1 MPEQLTPC
9 EAMRCMKAVSAFP
22 DADSGQLSQSNLA
35 LFSVMF
41 KT

>member
-9 EAMRCMKAVSAFP
+9 EKMRGMKAGVPSQN
-22 DADSGQLSQSNLA
+22 ADSGQLSQSNLA

>member
-1 MPEQLTPC
+1 MPEQLTPR
-9 EAMRCMKAVSAFP
+9 EEMRCMKAGVPFQNAG
-22 DADSGQLSQSNLA
+22 SGQLSQSNLA